1 MEIEKDFFIRVD
13 RVDRVGDGAVSPDG
27 RSLGMLSV

>member
-1 MEIEKDFFIRVD
+1 MEIEKDFFI